1 MKIKTPTV
9 VKAHGNIP
17 KVIKEFVGAVNT
29 NQSDISI
36 AKMESP
42 KGWTEPG
49 QTPEFDEFTLVIR
62 GKKQFLVEGEKII
75 LGAGESIKIVRNTRV
90 QYANPFE
97 AECEYV
103 SVCTPAFDINKV
115 HREEET

>member
-49 QTPEFDEFTLVIR
+49 QTPEFDEYTFVIR
-62 GKKQFLVEGEKII
+62 GQVNVETKTDKFTVNEGETFFAKK
-75 LGAGESIKIVRNTRV
+75 GEWVRYST
-90 QYANPFE
+90 PDSE
-97 AECEYV
+97 TEYLA
-103 SVCTPAFDINKV
+103 VCTPAFTPDTVN
-115 HREEET
+115 RDEN